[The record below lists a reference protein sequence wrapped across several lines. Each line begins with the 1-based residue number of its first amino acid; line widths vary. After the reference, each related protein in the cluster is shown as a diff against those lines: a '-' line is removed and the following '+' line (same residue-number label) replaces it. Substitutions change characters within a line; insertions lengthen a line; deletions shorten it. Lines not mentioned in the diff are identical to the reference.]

1 MRVFSDVSQRT
12 YFMTVSSDDITGEMA
27 ERSKAP
33 D

>member
-1 MRVFSDVSQRT
+1 MAPLVCTQVL
-12 YFMTVSSDDITGEMA
+12 YEHGEAIYNGEMA